1 VKTRNARRAPVIA
14 VSLSAVLT
22 ACTGVDGT
30 IGMGQNGPVPSI
42 DIGSTSMLGAP
53 VGSMSAAAGD
63 SIWAPPPA
71 PQAQYPVA
79 AYPAAASPAA
89 AYPPAASEPLTP
101 RRAAVASAPLAP
113 PPATF
118 ASEPLAPPPTQVAAT
133 PPPAAMPASA
143 TAAVRTTGEI
153 QFLPLVGAP
162 QDKAEL
168 LARALSDTAAA
179 QGLRIRP
186 ASESVADVRLKGY
199 FSAFNDGSTTTLV
212 YVWDVLDAND
222 QRIKR
227 IQGQETI
234 PGKTDDPWAAVDLTT
249 FQTVARRT
257 LSEASELAPRA
268 G

>member
-1 VKTRNARRAPVIA
+1 MKTRNARSAPVIA

-63 SIWAPPPA
+63 SIGA
-71 PQAQYPVA
+71 PQTQYPVA
-79 AYPAAASPAA
+79 AYPAATSPSA

-101 RRAAVASAPLAP
+101 RRAAVASEPLAP
-113 PPATF
+113 PPATL
-118 ASEPLAPPPTQVAAT
+118 ASQPLAPLPTQVAAT
-133 PPPAAMPASA
+133 PPPAAISASA
-143 TAAVRTTGEI
+143 TAAVRTAGEI

-179 QGLRIRP
+179 QNLRIRP

-199 FSAFNDGSTTTLV
+199 FSAFNDGSKTTLV

-227 IQGQETI
+227 IQGQEAI

-249 FQTVARRT
+249 FQAVARRT
-257 LSEASELAPRA
+257 LSEAAELPPRA

>member
-1 VKTRNARRAPVIA
+1 MKTRNARRAPVIA

-79 AYPAAASPAA
+79 AYPAAAS
-89 AYPPAASEPLTP
+89 EPLTP

-168 LARALSDTAAA
+168 LARALSDTATA

-249 FQTVARRT
+249 FQTVAKRT
-257 LSEASELAPRA
+257 LSEASQLAPRA

>member
-1 VKTRNARRAPVIA
+1 MKTRTARRAPVIA
-14 VSLSAVLT
+14 VTFSTVLT

-30 IGMGQNGPVPSI
+30 IGMGPNGPMPSV
-42 DIGSTSMLGAP
+42 DIGSSSMLGAP
-53 VGSMSAAAGD
+53 VGSMSVAAGD
-63 SIWAPPPA
+63 NIGAS

-79 AYPAAASPAA
+79 AYPAATSPAA
-89 AYPPAASEPLTP
+89 AYPPPASEPLAP
-101 RRAAVASAPLAP
+101 RRAAVAAEPLAP
-113 PPATF
+113 PPAPL
-118 ASEPLAPPPTQVAAT
+118 ASEPLAPPPAQMAAA
-133 PPPAAMPASA
+133 PPPAATPA
-143 TAAVRTTGEI
+143 TATVRTTGEI
-153 QFLPLVGAP
+153 QFLPLVGTP

-168 LARALSDTAAA
+168 LARALSETAAA

-186 ASESVADVRLKGY
+186 ASEAVANVRLKGY

-249 FQTVARRT
+249 FEAVARRT
-257 LSEASELAPRA
+257 FSEV
-268 G
+268 

>member
-1 VKTRNARRAPVIA
+1 MKPRNAHRAPVIA
-14 VSLSAVLT
+14 VSLTAVLT

-63 SIWAPPPA
+63 SIGA

-79 AYPAAASPAA
+79 AYPATTSPAA
-89 AYPPAASEPLTP
+89 AYPPPASEPLTP
-101 RRAAVASAPLAP
+101 RRAAIASAPLAP
-113 PPATF
+113 PPAPL
-118 ASEPLAPPPTQVAAT
+118 ASEPLAPPPTQAAAT

-143 TAAVRTTGEI
+143 TAAVRTAGEI

-162 QDKAEL
+162 RDKAEL

-227 IQGQETI
+227 IQGQEAI

-249 FQTVARRT
+249 FEAVAKRT
-257 LSEASELAPRA
+257 LNEATELPPRA